1 MNFANATIITI
12 LAGFIPISLYKLI
25 NLIIYYFKL
34 KNQIKNRKLK
44 YVPNFKLNTTY
55 KYTDLI
61 ENKVMYIT
69 QV

>member
-1 MNFANATIITI
+1 MNFASATIITI